1 MIVNKL
7 NRKNKIRY
15 SYERK
20 SFQIFITV
28 VVTLC
33 TLFSFIALFITVVN
47 SLKTDD
53 EVAFDIFALP
63 TVNNFVSAMSSNY
76 AKAWIEVYVYFFRSL
91 GTALVGATGATLLG
105 AFLAYI
111 LVFKD
116 FYFKDAVFMLFIAV
130 MLVPSIIG
138 FPILLP
144 LMRDTFNLGDTYAGY
159 VIPTIGGCQVGGMF
173 LFRTFFGQQPKSI
186 YESARLDGA
195 NDFTLIFRFT
205 LPLSL
210 PILLYYGISIF
221 SNMYND
227 YLWPSLILDTKLT
240 LMPKMLSLVD
250 SNTLKYGA
258 MYAMYCIS
266 SIPLIFTT
274 TISLKTF
281 SSGEFASGM
290 KL

>member
-47 SLKTDD
+47 SLKTDN
-53 EVAFDIFALP
+53 EVAFDIFAFP

>member
-47 SLKTDD
+47 SLKTDN

>member
-53 EVAFDIFALP
+53 EVAFDIFAFP

-76 AKAWIEVYVYFFRSL
+76 AKAWLEVYVYFFRSL

>member
-76 AKAWIEVYVYFFRSL
+76 AKAWLEVYVYFFRSL

>member
-1 MIVNKL
+1 
-7 NRKNKIRY
+7 
-15 SYERK
+15 
-20 SFQIFITV
+20 
-28 VVTLC
+28 
-33 TLFSFIALFITVVN
+33 
-47 SLKTDD
+47 
-53 EVAFDIFALP
+53 
-63 TVNNFVSAMSSNY
+63 MSSNY
-76 AKAWIEVYVYFFRSL
+76 AKAWLEVYVYFFRSL

>member
-1 MIVNKL
+1 
-7 NRKNKIRY
+7 
-15 SYERK
+15 
-20 SFQIFITV
+20 
-28 VVTLC
+28 
-33 TLFSFIALFITVVN
+33 
-47 SLKTDD
+47 
-53 EVAFDIFALP
+53 
-63 TVNNFVSAMSSNY
+63 
-76 AKAWIEVYVYFFRSL
+76 
-91 GTALVGATGATLLG
+91 
-105 AFLAYI
+105 
-111 LVFKD
+111 
-116 FYFKDAVFMLFIAV
+116 MLFIAV